1 VPHLKKKKLL
11 SMKEIK
17 NKLILKSI
25 NELFKYSFKIPSYQR
40 GYRWTPFQ
48 VEQLLDDILH
58 FSKREGKS
66 KGEFYCLQP
75 IVVNKVNDHYEV
87 IDGQQRITTLYL
99 IIKYLEDIITIAF
112 TEFKTPN
119 LSFDTRKNSK
129 GFLEKIKIKYLEE
142 AKNENIDFFHLSEAF
157 QKVSEWF
164 ESDKAKNH
172 KIDFINTLL
181 KFEPDSTNNETKF
194 DLANNVRVIWYETD
208 DSKTNNSI
216 DTFIRLNIGKIR
228 LTNAE
233 LIKALLLQK
242 SNFEKENVNLRQL
255 QIASEWDLM
264 EKSLQNDSFWYF
276 IYNENNPF
284 KYENRIEYIFDL
296 LKERKK
302 DSEYYFT
309 FNEFNQDFLGTK
321 NSDIIDEIW
330 IEIKRFY
337 LTLDEWFQDYD
348 LYHLIGF
355 LIDSG
360 EDILSIMDESRKRN
374 KIDFKEEYLQNKIR
388 EKVNCSL
395 NEIEYGRDNNI
406 IKRILLLFNIITIL
420 ETQKSEIRFPFH
432 KYKSE
437 DWDIEHI
444 SSQSDKKINPKKRN
458 DWIKDIIEYFLG
470 SNNKEKYQVW
480 LETPANKQD
489 NDSYHIVK
497 DLIELVNTEKIEDA
511 EFDELYD
518 RVRTFFK
525 EDNKTEEKNDISN
538 LALLDAYTN
547 RSYGNSFFPI
557 KRRRIIENDSKGIF
571 VPITTKNV
579 FLKYYS
585 KMGDNLMYWSKKD
598 AEDYFNS
605 IELKLKA
612 YLIIKENNE
621 ENE

>member
-1 VPHLKKKKLL
+1 
-11 SMKEIK
+11 
-17 NKLILKSI
+17 
-25 NELFKYSFKIPSYQR
+25 
-40 GYRWTPFQ
+40 
-48 VEQLLDDILH
+48 
-58 FSKREGKS
+58 
-66 KGEFYCLQP
+66 
-75 IVVNKVNDHYEV
+75 
-87 IDGQQRITTLYL
+87 
-99 IIKYLEDIITIAF
+99 
-112 TEFKTPN
+112 
-119 LSFDTRKNSK
+119 
-129 GFLEKIKIKYLEE
+129 
-142 AKNENIDFFHLSEAF
+142 
-157 QKVSEWF
+157 
-164 ESDKAKNH
+164 
-172 KIDFINTLL
+172 
-181 KFEPDSTNNETKF
+181 
-194 DLANNVRVIWYETD
+194 VIWYETD